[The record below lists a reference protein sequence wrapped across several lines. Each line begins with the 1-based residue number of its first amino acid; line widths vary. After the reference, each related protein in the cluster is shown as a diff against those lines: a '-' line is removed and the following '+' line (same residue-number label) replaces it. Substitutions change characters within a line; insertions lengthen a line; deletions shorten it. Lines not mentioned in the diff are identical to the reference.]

1 MKRLLL
7 LDGKNY
13 DDSMPEINRVSVRGI
28 AFLDGRLIFAEES
41 SGFLKLPGG
50 GQDEGETDLET
61 LVREF
66 KEETGCSVIPESVRE
81 FGYIE
86 EKRRSLHEDMIWH
99 QFNHLYFCEVDGTQG
114 DCDYSDNEKNRG
126 MHPALW
132 TLEEALAKNLKVL
145 EEEGKQAWNQREY
158 NTLLLIKEY
167 LDKE

>member
-50 GQDEGETDLET
+50 GQDEGETDLEA
-61 LVREF
+61 LVREL

-86 EKRRSLHEDMIWH
+86 KSAGRCTRI
-99 QFNHLYFCEVDGTQG
+99 
-114 DCDYSDNEKNRG
+114 
-126 MHPALW
+126 
-132 TLEEALAKNLKVL
+132 
-145 EEEGKQAWNQREY
+145 
-158 NTLLLIKEY
+158 
-167 LDKE
+167 